1 MLAIV
6 VGAPSK
12 VTTTIPFFY
21 NHNKLK
27 YQYLLLMKVEPN
39 RVGQFPFRKADPEKR
54 KRDFSEVQQPYS
66 EEEVMREADRCL
78 LCGTP
83 VCIDACPVLL
93 DVRGMNEAV
102 ARGDFKTA
110 YERIRE
116 TNPLLGVTGRCCPQL
131 QGLCEDA
138 CVLKWSG
145 QPIGIGLI
153 QRYLADWER
162 KNKQPPPTIGADT
175 GKKVAVI
182 GAGPAGVASADLL
195 KRYGH
200 HVIIYEA
207 LSSPGGTAWYG
218 IPDYHLPKDV
228 LLHEIEKVK
237 EMGVELRTKV
247 MIGKDIPLSQML
259 DENDAVLIT
268 TGSKDPQRLDI
279 PGSDL
284 QGVTDGYRFLE
295 SVFVNGVNSYFENPK
310 YDLGNNIIVIGGGDT
325 ALDCAR
331 TALRLTRGQGSVT
344 IAYRRTEEDMP
355 ADPIMIEE
363 AKEEGVRFRFLAQP
377 KSFEGSNKNQVIAT
391 VMESMQLGRPD
402 QSGRRHPEPI
412 PGKEFK
418 MNCSAVI
425 LAIGRGP
432 ASFLQKQIGL
442 KMGKHDS
449 IAVNDIY
456 KTSMEGVF
464 AAGDVTSGETL
475 VVKAMESGRESA
487 QRVHEYLTGLKD
499 QHISFYERYYK
510 QNLYDR
516 MLEGEVETDLPPD

>member
-1 MLAIV
+1 
-6 VGAPSK
+6 
-12 VTTTIPFFY
+12 
-21 NHNKLK
+21 
-27 YQYLLLMKVEPN
+27 MKVEPN
-39 RVGQFPFRKADPEKR
+39 RVGQFPFRKADPEER
-54 KRDFSEVQQPYS
+54 KHNFSEVQQPYT
-66 EEEVMREADRCL
+66 EQEVMQEADRCL

-153 QRYLADWER
+153 QRYVADWER
-162 KNKQPPPTIGADT
+162 KNKQPPPEIGKDT
-175 GKKVAVI
+175 GKKVAIV
-182 GAGPAGVASADLL
+182 GAGPAGVAGADLL

-200 HVIIYEA
+200 DVIIYES
-207 LSSPGGTAWYG
+207 LSVPGGTAWYG

-228 LLHEIEKVK
+228 LLHEIEQVK
-237 EMGVELRTKV
+237 EMGVEIKTGIIV
-247 MIGKDIPLSQML
+247 GKDISLSHLL

-268 TGSKDPQRLDI
+268 TGSKDTQRLDV

-284 QGVTDGYRFLE
+284 QGVINGYEFLE
-295 SVFVNGVNSYFENPK
+295 NVFVNGVDSYLKNQK
-310 YDLGNNIIVIGGGDT
+310 YKLGKDVVVVGGGDT

-331 TALRLTRGQGSVT
+331 TALRLTNGQGSVT
-344 IAYRRTEEDMP
+344 IAYRRTEQDMP

-363 AKEEGVRFRFLAQP
+363 AKEEGVKFRFLAQP
-377 KSFEGSNKNQVIAT
+377 KSFEGDAANHLSAA
-391 VMESMQLGRPD
+391 VMDTMQLGAPD
-402 QSGRRHPEPI
+402 QSGRRHPEPA

-418 MNCSAVI
+418 MQCSTVL

-432 ASFLQKQIGL
+432 DSFLQKRAGL

-449 IAVNDIY
+449 ISINDRY
-456 KTSMEGVF
+456 QTSIKGVF
-464 AAGDVTSGETL
+464 ASGDVTSGETL
-475 VVKAMESGRESA
+475 VVKAMESGREGA
-487 QRVHEYLTGLKD
+487 QRVHEYLMNLEN
-499 QHISFYERYYK
+499 QHVSFYERYYK

-516 MLEGEVETDLPPD
+516 MLEGQVDMDLPPD

>member
-1 MLAIV
+1 MQLW
-6 VGAPSK
+6 
-12 VTTTIPFFY
+12 
-21 NHNKLK
+21 
-27 YQYLLLMKVEPN
+27 LLMKVEPN
-39 RVGQFPFRKADPEKR
+39 RVGQFPFRKADPEER
-54 KRDFSEVQQPYS
+54 KHSFSEVQRPYS
-66 EEEVMREADRCL
+66 EEEVRREADRCL

-153 QRYLADWER
+153 QRYIADWEC
-162 KNKQPPPTIGADT
+162 KNKQPMPSIGPDT
-175 GKKVAVI
+175 GKKVAVV
-182 GAGPAGVASADLL
+182 GAGPAGVAAADLL

-200 HVIIYEA
+200 HVIIYES
-207 LSSPGGTAWYG
+207 LHTPGGTAWYG

-228 LLHEIEKVK
+228 LLHEIERVK
-237 EMGVELRTKV
+237 EMGVDIKTDV
-247 MIGKDIPLSQML
+247 MIGKDISLSQL
-259 DENDAVLIT
+259 LEENDSVLIT
-268 TGSKDPQRLDI
+268 TGSKDTQRLDI

-284 QGVTDGYRFLE
+284 HGVINGYEFLE
-295 SVFVNGVNSYFENPK
+295 SVFVNGVDNYLKNLK
-310 YDLGNNIIVIGGGDT
+310 YNLGHEIIVVGGGDT

-331 TALRLTRGQGSVT
+331 TALRLTKGQGTVT

-363 AKEEGVRFRFLAQP
+363 AKEEGVKFNFLAQP
-377 KSFEGSNKNQVIAT
+377 KSFESGADGDDDDDQRGSNDVRTVIMDT
-391 VMESMQLGRPD
+391 MQLGSPD
-402 QSGRRHPEPI
+402 QSGRRHPEPV
-412 PGKEFK
+412 PGREVK
-418 MNCSAVI
+418 MKCSAVL

-432 ASFLQKQIGL
+432 DSFLQKRAGL

-449 IAVNDIY
+449 IAINDNY
-456 KTSMEGVF
+456 KTSLQGVF

-475 VVKAMESGRESA
+475 VVKAMESGREAA
-487 QRVHEYLTGLKD
+487 QRVHEYLMDLEN
-499 QHISFYERYYK
+499 QHISFYETYYK

-516 MLEGEVETDLPPD
+516 MLEGKVDTNLPPD

>member
-1 MLAIV
+1 
-6 VGAPSK
+6 
-12 VTTTIPFFY
+12 
-21 NHNKLK
+21 
-27 YQYLLLMKVEPN
+27 MKVEPN
-39 RVGQFPFRKADPEKR
+39 RVGQFPFRKADPEGR

-153 QRYLADWER
+153 QRYVADWER
-162 KNKQPPPTIGADT
+162 KHKQPTPALAEDT
-175 GKKVAVI
+175 GKKIAIV
-182 GAGPAGVASADLL
+182 GAGPAGVAAADLL

-200 HVIIYEA
+200 QVIVYEA
-207 LSSPGGTAWYG
+207 LPTPGGTAWYG

-228 LLHEIEKVK
+228 LLNEIERVK
-237 EMGVELRTKV
+237 EMGVEIKADV
-247 MIGKDIPLSQML
+247 MIGKDICLSQLL
-259 DENDAVLIT
+259 DENDAILIT
-268 TGSKDPQRLDI
+268 TGSKDPQKLDV
-279 PGSDL
+279 PGSNL
-284 QGVTDGYRFLE
+284 QGVINGYEFLQN
-295 SVFVNGVNSYFENPK
+295 VFVNGVDDYLKNQK
-310 YDLGNNIIVIGGGDT
+310 YDLGNDIIVVGGGDT

-331 TALRLTRGQGSVT
+331 TALRLTRGQGNVT
-344 IAYRRTEEDMP
+344 IAYRRAEEDMP

-363 AKEEGVRFRFLAQP
+363 AEEEGVKFRFLAQP
-377 KSFEGSNKNQVIAT
+377 KSFEGSDKNHVVAV
-391 VMESMQLGRPD
+391 VMDSMQLGKAD

-412 PGKEFK
+412 LGKEFK
-418 MNCSAVI
+418 IQCSAVL

-432 ASFLQKQIGL
+432 DSFLQKQAGL

-449 IAVNDIY
+449 IAINDNY

-464 AAGDVTSGETL
+464 ASGDVTTGETL
-475 VVKAMESGRESA
+475 VVKAMESGREAA
-487 QRVHEYLTGLKD
+487 QRVHEYLMGLED

-516 MLEGEVETDLPPD
+516 MLEGKVDMDLPPD

>member
-1 MLAIV
+1 
-6 VGAPSK
+6 
-12 VTTTIPFFY
+12 
-21 NHNKLK
+21 
-27 YQYLLLMKVEPN
+27 MKVEPN
-39 RVGQFPFRKADPEKR
+39 RVGEFPFRKADPEER
-54 KRDFSEVQQPYS
+54 KRNFSEVQQSYS
-66 EEEVMREADRCL
+66 EDEVMREADRCL

-153 QRYLADWER
+153 QRYVADWEK
-162 KNKQPPPTIGADT
+162 KNKQPSPSIAPET

-182 GAGPAGVASADLL
+182 GAGPAGIAGAALL
-195 KRYGH
+195 RRYGH
-200 HVIIYEA
+200 KVSVYEA
-207 LSSPGGTAWYG
+207 LPVPGGTAWYG

-228 LLHEIEKVK
+228 LLHEIEKVG
-237 EMGVELRTKV
+237 EMGVEIKTGV
-247 MIGKDIPLSQML
+247 MIGKDIALSQLL
-259 DENDAVLIT
+259 DENDAILIT
-268 TGSKDPQRLDI
+268 TGSKDVQKLDV

-284 QGVTDGYRFLE
+284 HGVINGYEFLE
-295 SVFVNGVNSYFENPK
+295 NVFVNGVNSYLKDQK
-310 YDLGNNIIVIGGGDT
+310 YNLGKDIVVVGGGDT

-331 TALRLTRGQGSVT
+331 TALRLTNGQGNVT
-344 IAYRRTEEDMP
+344 IAYRRSEEDMP

-363 AKEEGVRFRFLAQP
+363 AKEEGVKFRFLAQP
-377 KSFEGSNKNQVIAT
+377 KSFEGSSNDHVVAV
-391 VMESMQLGRPD
+391 VMDAMQLGKPD

-418 MNCSAVI
+418 MQCSTVL

-432 ASFLQKQIGL
+432 DSFLQKHAGL

-449 IAVNDIY
+449 IAIDDSF
-456 KTSMEGVF
+456 KTSIDRVF
-464 AAGDVTSGETL
+464 AGGDVTSGETL
-475 VVKAMESGRESA
+475 VVKAMDSGREAA
-487 QRVHEYLTGLKD
+487 QRVHEYLMGLKD
-499 QHISFYERYYK
+499 QHMSFYERYYK

-516 MLEGEVETDLPPD
+516 MLEGDVNTKGPPD

>member
-1 MLAIV
+1 
-6 VGAPSK
+6 
-12 VTTTIPFFY
+12 
-21 NHNKLK
+21 
-27 YQYLLLMKVEPN
+27 MKVEPN
-39 RVGQFPFRKADPEKR
+39 RVGEFPFRKADPEKR
-54 KRDFSEVQQPYS
+54 KRNFSEVQQPYS

-102 ARGDFKTA
+102 ARRDFKTA

-153 QRYLADWER
+153 QRYVADWEK
-162 KNKQPPPTIGADT
+162 KNKQPSPSIAPET

-182 GAGPAGVASADLL
+182 GAGPAGIAGAALL
-195 KRYGH
+195 RRYGH
-200 HVIIYEA
+200 KVSVYEA
-207 LSSPGGTAWYG
+207 LPIPGGTAWYG

-228 LLHEIEKVK
+228 LLYEIEKVG
-237 EMGVELRTKV
+237 EMGVEIKTGV
-247 MIGKDIPLSQML
+247 MIGKDIALSQLL
-259 DENDAVLIT
+259 DENDAILIT
-268 TGSKDPQRLDI
+268 TGSKDVQKLDV

-284 QGVTDGYRFLE
+284 PGVINGYEFLE
-295 SVFVNGVNSYFENPK
+295 NVFVNGVNNYLKNPK
-310 YDLGNNIIVIGGGDT
+310 YTLGKDIVVVGGGDT

-331 TALRLTRGQGSVT
+331 TALRLTNGQGNVT
-344 IAYRRTEEDMP
+344 IAYRRSEEDMP

-363 AKEEGVRFRFLAQP
+363 AKEEGVKFRFLAQP
-377 KSFEGSNKNQVIAT
+377 KSFEGSPNDHVVAV
-391 VMESMQLGRPD
+391 VMDAMQLGKPD

-418 MNCSAVI
+418 MQCSAVL

-432 ASFLQKQIGL
+432 DSFLQKHAGL
-442 KMGKHDS
+442 KMAKHDS
-449 IAVNDIY
+449 IAIDDSF
-456 KTSMEGVF
+456 KTSIDRVF
-464 AAGDVTSGETL
+464 AGGDVTSGETL
-475 VVKAMESGRESA
+475 VVKAMDSGREAA
-487 QRVHEYLTGLKD
+487 QRVHEYLMGLKD

-516 MLEGEVETDLPPD
+516 MLEGDVNTKGPPD